1 MRVEA
6 VKQAG
11 GFFIPLN
18 DELKFVSQDRI
29 ALEIKFPVPEE
40 AAHETPEYIYSHQ
53 MKHEAAVSLLQEW
66 VSDESG
72 YDESVWDGLKKTL
85 EENRLSDRR
94 RFDD

>member
-1 MRVEA
+1 
-6 VKQAG
+6 
-11 GFFIPLN
+11 
-18 DELKFVSQDRI
+18 
-29 ALEIKFPVPEE
+29 
-40 AAHETPEYIYSHQ
+40 
-53 MKHEAAVSLLQEW
+53 